1 MRGRESEKDDVI
13 RTMLQCGCSIRMIKA
28 TLHVSQARIT
38 KAQSTPFGTSTV
50 MPKGPS
56 PKVTPEIRALIEAE
70 TLADGTVHDAQLA
83 EKVLNLTGV
92 SLSHDLVRKVRH
104 ELGFNFRPRMSI
116 QELSETQ
123 KKQR

>member
-1 MRGRESEKDDVI
+1 MRGRESEKDDAI

-83 EKVLNLTGV
+83 EKILNLTGV
-92 SLSHDLVRKVRH
+92 SLSRQVSICRKSATVK
-104 ELGFNFRPRMSI
+104 F
-116 QELSETQ
+116 
-123 KKQR
+123 